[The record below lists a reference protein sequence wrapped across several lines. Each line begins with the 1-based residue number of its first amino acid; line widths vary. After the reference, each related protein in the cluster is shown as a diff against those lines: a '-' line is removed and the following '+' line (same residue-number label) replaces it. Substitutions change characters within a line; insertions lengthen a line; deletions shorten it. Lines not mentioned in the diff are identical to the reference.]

1 MLMAGAVNAH
11 RLICRIAYSELLQ
24 MTHNIHT
31 TRCMP
36 RPRPRFKLDEGVLF
50 KGSALHASLAVE
62 FLRSRQQQQ
71 AAKAAAGS
79 SGKEE
84 L

>member
-1 MLMAGAVNAH
+1 MRVALDRAWCPHTLADADAH
-11 RLICRIAYSELLQ
+11 TCPPV
-24 MTHNIHT
+24 HP
-31 TRCMP
+31 CP
-36 RPRPRFKLDEGVLF
+36 PPRFKLDEGVLF

-71 AAKAAAGS
+71 QAAKGAAK
-79 SGKEE
+79 GKEE